1 MGFKSNIFTII
12 VTAIVSLTVAPTAL
26 QISKYVETTY
36 FPVIKPIEITKVNRT
51 PDGQIIVWG
60 RTEKIRDCNFENI
73 SFFKKSRFGDV
84 LVNSERMQERPLP
97 SAPIGPTPF
106 GPWKVDVTKEEF
118 EATVEIKTL
127 HDCHPMYLSE
137 TILYNKGQLR

>member
-1 MGFKSNIFTII
+1 MGFKSNLFTII

-36 FPVIKPIEITKVNRT
+36 FPVLNPIVITKTQRT
-51 PDGQIIVWG
+51 PDGQLIVWG
-60 RTEKIRDCNFENI
+60 RTEKIRDCTFENI
-73 SFFKKSRFGDV
+73 SFFKKSRYGDV
-84 LVNSERMQERPLP
+84 LVSSERQRERTLP
-97 SAPIGPTPF
+97 SAPLGPAAF

-118 EATVEIKTL
+118 DAIVEIKTL

-137 TILYNKGQLR
+137 TILYNKGQLN